1 MSTTGAAFKDFM
13 EEKQIY
19 LRYLGYVRKSS
30 EDNKERQAASLPEQ
44 LYVLEGIKAKHNLTL
59 VDTLQESKSAHKP
72 GREIFNSML
81 ARIENGEANAILT
94 WHPNRLCRNALDAGQ
109 LLYLMDED
117 KLVEIRTPSR
127 TYRNTPED
135 KFMLTL
141 EFGISKK
148 DSDDKSIVVERG
160 LEKKARDGWRPG
172 VAPQGYLNDKT
183 TESGF
188 RKILT
193 DSERLP
199 FIKKIFE
206 LFYKG
211 TSVVEIHRIAKN
223 EWKFRSRQKKRSGGK
238 PLSLSMIYKI
248 LTNPFYCGKFEY
260 PEGSGKWYE
269 GAHEKVVTQEMFD
282 EIQVKLG
289 HRSQYKLQHHNFA
302 YTGSMIRCG
311 SCNSSIVAEQKWQCI
326 CTKCKLKFSLTKKNK
341 EKCTGCG
348 TLIKNMADPTILHY
362 IYYRCG
368 RKKNPNCR
376 EKAER
381 VDRLEKQIDE
391 KLSQIEISPLF
402 MDWAIRQI
410 HKMNDS
416 NKDFTEEAVE
426 SIKRAHDG
434 CRAKLTNLLQLK
446 ISPANSDSSLISD
459 EKYKEEKDK
468 LEIELKGVEKQL
480 VNTDDRMLQANE
492 EAVKAFTF
500 VARAKERFATD
511 DLKIK
516 RDVFLGLGSHLTL
529 QNKTVG
535 VIAPK
540 YMYTIK
546 KMKEAE
552 PIIAERVAPDNQPE
566 YTHQM
571 ETYFASNP
579 TLLRGRESRPA

>member
-1 MSTTGAAFKDFM
+1 MDDIANTA
-13 EEKQIY
+13 
-19 LRYLGYVRKSS
+19 LRFLGYTRKSS

-59 VDTLQESKSAHKP
+59 VEILQESKSAHKP
-72 GREIFNSML
+72 GREIFNNML
-81 ARIENGEANAILT
+81 ARIESGEANAILT

-109 LLYLMDED
+109 LLYLMDEN

-172 VAPQGYLNDKT
+172 VAPQGYLNDRL

-193 DSERLP
+193 DPERLP

-206 LFYKG
+206 LFHGG
-211 TSVVEIHRIAKN
+211 TSVVEIHRIAKD

-269 GAHEKVVTQEMFD
+269 GQHEKAISEEIFD

-289 HRSQYKLQHHNFA
+289 RRSQYKLQHQNFA
-302 YTGSMIRCG
+302 YSALMRCG
-311 SCNSSIVAEQKWQCI
+311 NCDSGIVAEQKWQCI
-326 CTKCKLKFSLTKKNK
+326 CKNCKLKFSLTKNNK

-348 TLIKNMADPTILHY
+348 TLIKNMANPTILHY

-376 EKAER
+376 ERAIR
-381 VDRLEKQIDE
+381 VDGLEEQIDSE
-391 KLSQIEISPLF
+391 LSQIEISPLF
-402 MDWAIRQI
+402 VDWAVRQI
-410 HKMNDS
+410 I
-416 NKDFTEEAVE
+416 KDNQQERNFREDTITN
-426 SIKRAHDG
+426 IKQAHDD
-434 CRAKLTNLLQLK
+434 CRKKLDNLLQLK
-446 ISPANSDSSLISD
+446 ISPSNMDGSLLSD
-459 EKYKEEKDK
+459 EQYKFQKED
-468 LEIELKGVEKQL
+468 LETELKNLSKQL
-480 VNTDDRMLQANE
+480 SGMDDRMIQANDQTE
-492 EAVKAFTF
+492 KAFTF
-500 VARAKERFATD
+500 AARARARFATGD
-511 DLKIK
+511 NKIK
-516 RDVFLGLGSHLTL
+516 RDIFMGFGLHLTL
-529 QNKTVG
+529 QDKTVRFD
-535 VIAPK
+535 APK
-540 YMYTIK
+540 YINTIK
-546 KMKEAE
+546 EMMESE
-552 PIIAERVAPDNQPE
+552 PIIADRVAPRKEPDF
-566 YTHQM
+566 THEM
-571 ETYFASNP
+571 ENYYASIP